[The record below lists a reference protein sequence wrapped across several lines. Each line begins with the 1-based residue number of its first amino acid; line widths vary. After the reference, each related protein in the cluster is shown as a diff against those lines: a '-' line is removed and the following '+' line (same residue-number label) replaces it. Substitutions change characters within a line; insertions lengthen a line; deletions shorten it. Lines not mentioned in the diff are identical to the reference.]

1 MSKISLR
8 AAFALTHDSP
18 VAAQQVFTDRVAEI
32 EAFDA
37 SLQAF
42 AGLFATA
49 EFSPV
54 TDRGMPRKNV
64 LVYYG
69 VGGIG
74 KTTLSEE
81 LERRFIGPPETQKD
95 RDRAA
100 IRFDFAES
108 AAFDMESYVLRLRA
122 GLGHLTRN
130 WHAFDVAFSV
140 YWERAHPGERLDDF
154 LSRDSALRRA
164 ARTIGLSEQIAST
177 LNDAFGSVLP
187 GVARAAHVLGGLLYT
202 QARQAI
208 VGHRILK
215 DCELLGDL
223 LEADADIETLS
234 YFPYLLAWD
243 LDRLPPPRPRALVL
257 WDTFED
263 VTSRN
268 TRDMERWLQRS
279 AFLMPNVLFVVTGR
293 NRLDWA
299 DLKQATELDF
309 VGAHRWPFL
318 RAGHNGGEPRQHL
331 VGYLSPTDADAYLI
345 SALTHDGQ
353 PAISAGIRQ
362 RIVAA
367 SGGLPLY
374 LDLAVTMYLDILA
387 RGETPVDENF
397 GQPLPEVCGKI
408 LRDLERDE
416 RDLLRAAALLDAF
429 NLDMLRAAC
438 PHVPDSDLA
447 RFKDR
452 PFLEMDTDRTWPY
465 SLHAILRDAVR
476 EADNDLRD
484 SWSPRERA
492 EAANR
497 IGNYLEQSATSAAE
511 SGDRSTQVAAVR
523 QAIALCLLT
532 GQFFDWLPSAAQKL
546 LTCGGWGL
554 LPDLR
559 PEGGGPVAA
568 LALGLQGARERRSGQ
583 LANSIALMDAALGH
597 PGLPP
602 NLHRFLLLHRAH
614 ALRVAGRYAAAAADY
629 QQLRQPPGDFSQDAG
644 YWLADYSFL
653 QGRFEEALSALDQ
666 LAEVPAELRGEIL
679 RLKGHAYRVNALFDR
694 AEALY
699 REALSLARETANL
712 AAEGKA
718 LTDLVQTLSWHRPED
733 AQQLQPRA
741 VEVNEALRNTVE
753 IVKLHAAT
761 AVTLANLGDLEGAD
775 TEIERGLSLAEECGY
790 PGGLVW
796 CWVAR
801 TLNQLKRGD
810 TGLARDSA
818 SRLGAIVSDLQGNR
832 FWSEIVNWWIDGS
845 GEHPASTTRWLD
857 GPEAARA
864 RWLAAR
870 PAQDH
875 GEGS

>member
-18 VAAQQVFTDRVAEI
+18 VAAQQVFTDRVTEI

-37 SLQAF
+37 SVQAL
-42 AGLFATA
+42 GDLLDPT
-49 EFSPV
+49 EVWVSPV
-54 TDRGMPRKNV
+54 IDRGMPRKNV

-81 LERRFIGPPETQKD
+81 LERRFTESQDVEKD
-95 RDRAA
+95 RERAVV
-100 IRFDFAES
+100 RFDFAEPD
-108 AAFDMESYVLRLRA
+108 AFDMESYVLRLRA
-122 GLGHLTRN
+122 GLGHLARN

-140 YWERAHPGERLDDF
+140 YWERAHPGEPLDDF
-154 LSRDSALRRA
+154 VSRDSALRRV

-177 LNDAFGSVLP
+177 LTDAFGSALP

-223 LEADADIETLS
+223 LEADPDIETLS

-243 LDRLPPPRPRALVL
+243 LDRLPLPRPRALVL
-257 WDTFED
+257 WDTFEE

-309 VGAHRWPFL
+309 VGTHRWPFL
-318 RAGHNGGEPRQHL
+318 RAGHNGREPRQHL
-331 VGYLSPTDADAYLI
+331 VGYLSATDADTYLV
-345 SALTHDGQ
+345 SALTQDGH
-353 PAISAGIRQ
+353 PAISPGIRE
-362 RIVAA
+362 RIIAA

-374 LDLAVTMYLDILA
+374 LDLAVTMYLDLLA
-387 RGETPVDENF
+387 RGETPVDEKF

-408 LRDLERDE
+408 LRDLEKDE

-429 NLDMLRAAC
+429 DLEMLRAAC
-438 PHVPDSDLA
+438 PHVPDAALS
-447 RFKDR
+447 RFRDR
-452 PFLEMDTDRTWPY
+452 PFLELNTDRRWPY
-465 SLHAILRDAVR
+465 SLHTILRDAIR

-492 EAANR
+492 EAATR
-497 IGNYLEQSATSAAE
+497 IGSYLQRFATSAAE
-511 SGDRSTQVAAVR
+511 TGDRSSQVAAVR
-523 QAIALCLLT
+523 QAIELCRLT
-532 GQFFDWLPSAAQKL
+532 GQFFDWLPVAAQNL
-546 LTCGGWGL
+546 LACGGWGL
-554 LPDLR
+554 LPDL
-559 PEGGGPVAA
+559 PADGGGPVGA

-583 LANSIALMDAALGH
+583 LANSIALMDAALSH

-602 NLHRFLLLHRAH
+602 RLHRFLLLHRAH
-614 ALRVAGRYAAAAADY
+614 ALRVAGRYAAAALDY
-629 QQLRQPPGDFSQDAG
+629 QQLGQAPGDFSQDAG

-653 QGRFEEALSALDQ
+653 QGRFGDALSALDQ
-666 LAEVPAELRGEIL
+666 LTEAPAELRGEML
-679 RLKGHAYRVNALFDR
+679 RLEGHVYRVNALFDR

-699 REALSLARETANL
+699 REALSLARESANL

-741 VEVNEALRNTVE
+741 VEVNEGLRNTVE

-761 AVTLANLGDLEGAD
+761 AVALANLGDLDGAD
-775 TEIERGLSLAEECGY
+775 TQIERGLSLAEECGY

-801 TLNQLKRGD
+801 ALNQLKRGD
-810 TGLARDSA
+810 TDSARDSA
-818 SRLGAIVSDLQGNR
+818 ARLVAIVSDLQGNR
-832 FWSEIVNWWIDGS
+832 FWSEIVNWWVDGA
-845 GEHPASTTRWLD
+845 GAYPASTTGWLD
-857 GPEAARA
+857 GQDAAHE

-870 PAQDH
+870 P
-875 GEGS
+875 SRKSR